1 MRRKSIN
8 TFLTG
13 LVLVGT
19 IGCDYKKLETETK
32 SHAIEKISIVCKGN
46 SITENAAGLKVASE
60 TIETYIFEAKGDE
73 LIITRNGRSRAI
85 KNNFVHQIDDQP
97 GKPLYIKS
105 WKINEDII
113 QVLDR
118 LTISDDGVNSEQEFD
133 DRLTINR
140 ISGKW
145 SHEDSHKTVSKSNK
159 ISSYEIYS
167 HGICEKQE
175 QKF

>member
-1 MRRKSIN
+1 M
-8 TFLTG
+8 FLTG
-13 LVLVGT
+13 LVLIG
-19 IGCDYKKLETETK
+19 ILGCDYKKLETETK
-32 SHAIEKISIVCKGN
+32 SPVIEKISIVCKGN
-46 SITENAAGLKVASE
+46 SISENAAGLKVSSE
-60 TIETYIFEAKGDE
+60 TIETYILEAKGDE
-73 LIITRNGRSRAI
+73 LIITNNGRSHAV

-105 WKINEDII
+105 WTINEDLI
-113 QVLDR
+113 QVIDR

-145 SHEDSHKTVSKSNK
+145 SHEKSHKTVSKSNK
-159 ISSYEIYS
+159 VSSSEIYS
-167 HGICEKQE
+167 YGICEKQE